1 MLIQQFSIWW
11 FLHGEHFVSKS
22 MTNIRGYSRTVGHES
37 AVVPLPTLGKLE
49 KPENQKITTLC
60 KSRNNPD
67 PWYYSP
73 NR

>member
-1 MLIQQFSIWW
+1 
-11 FLHGEHFVSKS
+11 

-60 KSRNNPD
+60 VKVGIIQIRDTILQIAKNFF
-67 PWYYSP
+67 
-73 NR
+73 